1 MNFVV
6 AIGFVA
12 DGFLIFFVFLFLAS
26 CFFFLSC
33 SLALLSPL
41 QLAST
46 VQVFVRLSN
55 APRAYHAEQDPI
67 ACLCP
72 AATMAFVNLPIVTT
86 K

>member
-1 MNFVV
+1 VNFVV

-12 DGFLIFFVFLFLAS
+12 DGFLICFVFLFLAS
-26 CFFFLSC
+26 FFFLSC

>member
-1 MNFVV
+1 VNFVV

-12 DGFLIFFVFLFLAS
+12 DGFLICFVFLFLAS
-26 CFFFLSC
+26 FFFLSC
-33 SLALLSPL
+33 SLALLFPL

>member
-26 CFFFLSC
+26 FFFLSC
-33 SLALLSPL
+33 SLALLFPL